1 MVIRI
6 RNLQRS
12 KRLNLRKVRKDLAR
26 AAAVLCLEDSELSI
40 VFTGSMRMKSLN
52 AHYRGIPKD
61 TDVLSFPMDAPPER
75 FPASGRPS
83 PLMLGDI
90 VISVPRAAQQA
101 HACGIS
107 LHEELRRLLIHG
119 LLHLTGYDHEKGQH
133 RKALMKRKEQEL
145 RNAIQ
150 EMD

>member
-1 MVIRI
+1 
-6 RNLQRS
+6 
-12 KRLNLRKVRKDLAR
+12 
-26 AAAVLCLEDSELSI
+26 VLCLEDSELSI

-52 AHYRGIPKD
+52 AHYRGMPKD
-61 TDVLSFPMDAPPER
+61 TDVLSFPMDTPSGR

-101 HACGIS
+101 HVCGIS

-133 RKALMKRKEQEL
+133 QKALMKRKEQEL
-145 RNAIQ
+145 HNALQ

>member
-12 KRLNLRKVRKDLAR
+12 KKLNLRKLRKDLAK
-26 AAAVLCLEDSELSI
+26 AAAMLCLDDAELSV
-40 VFTGSMRMKSLN
+40 VFIGSMRMKSLN

-61 TDVLSFPMDAPPER
+61 TDVLSFPMDAPSER
-75 FPASGRPS
+75 FPS
-83 PLMLGDI
+83 PGHLVPRMLGDI
-90 VISVPRAAQQA
+90 VISVPRAAEQA

-107 LHEELRRLLIHG
+107 FCEELRRLLIHG
-119 LLHLTGYDHEKGQH
+119 LLHLAGYDHEKGRH

-145 RNAIQ
+145 RHALQ

>member
-6 RNLQRS
+6 KNLQRS
-12 KRLNLRKVRKDLAR
+12 KRLNLRKVRRDLAK
-26 AAAVLCLEDSELSI
+26 AAAMLCLEDSELSI
-40 VFTGSMRMKSLN
+40 AFTGSMTMKSLN
-52 AHYRGIPKD
+52 AHYRSIRKD
-61 TDVLSFPMDAPPER
+61 TDVLSFPMDAPSGR
-75 FPASGRPS
+75 FPASGH
-83 PLMLGDI
+83 PLPLILGDI

-101 HACGIS
+101 RACGIS
-107 LHEELRRLLIHG
+107 LQEELRRLLMHG

-145 RNAIQ
+145 LNALQ